1 MAAALL
7 IGPITHARQ
16 EWDSLSSL
24 LTLKVA
30 STWFPVSYC
39 MSDVWT

>member
-16 EWDSLSSL
+16 EWESLSSL
-24 LTLKVA
+24 LTLKV
-30 STWFPVSYC
+30 VLSYPYLH
-39 MSDVWT
+39 VNNLG